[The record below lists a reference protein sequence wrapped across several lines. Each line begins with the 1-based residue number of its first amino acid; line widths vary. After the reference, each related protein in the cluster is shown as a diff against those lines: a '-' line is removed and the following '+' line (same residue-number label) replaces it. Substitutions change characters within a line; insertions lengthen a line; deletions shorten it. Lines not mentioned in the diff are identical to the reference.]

1 MIKETANKALFLDR
15 DGVINED
22 AGYVCEIKD
31 FKFIDGIFDALREFA
46 KAGYKL
52 FVVTNQS
59 GIGRGYYT
67 QEQFDALNKFMLES
81 FKKEQIF
88 ITKVYFCPHAPEQ
101 KCTCRK
107 PNPKMIL
114 DACKEFEIDLEN
126 SLMIGDKPSD
136 VEAGKR
142 AGVGK
147 NFLLD
152 GINFKYVRD
161 VLNKLKKEKSL

>member
-1 MIKETANKALFLDR
+1 MNKNEPIKALFLDR

-22 AGYVCEIKD
+22 AGYVYEIKD
-31 FKFIDGIFDALREFA
+31 FKFIDGIFDALREIA
-46 KAGYKL
+46 EAGYKL

-81 FKKEQIF
+81 FKKEQIS
-88 ITKVYFCPHAPEQ
+88 ITKVYFCPHAPEAD
-101 KCTCRK
+101 CTCRK

-114 DACKEFEIDLEN
+114 DACKEFNINPEN

-136 VEAGKR
+136 VESGKR
-142 AGVGK
+142 AGVGR

-152 GINFKYVRD
+152 GINFKDVRD
-161 VLNKLKKEKSL
+161 VLNKLKKEKTL

>member
-46 KAGYKL
+46 GAGYKL

-81 FKKEQIF
+81 FKKEQIL
-88 ITKVYFCPHAPEQ
+88 PAL
-101 KCTCRK
+101 
-107 PNPKMIL
+107 N
-114 DACKEFEIDLEN
+114 ACKSENTVDL
-126 SLMIGDKPSD
+126 IK
-136 VEAGKR
+136 EALR
-142 AGVGK
+142 
-147 NFLLD
+147 
-152 GINFKYVRD
+152 I
-161 VLNKLKKEKSL
+161 LKK

>member
-1 MIKETANKALFLDR
+1 MIRETANKALFLDR

-22 AGYVCEIKD
+22 AGYVCEIED
-31 FKFIDGIFDALREFA
+31 FKFIDGIFDALREFTG
-46 KAGYKL
+46 AGYKL

-114 DACKEFEIDLEN
+114 DAKDEFKIDLEN

-152 GINFKYVRD
+152 GVNFKDVRD